1 MTQNN
6 DCPHCG
12 RDLSEYPQG
21 CPSDDCPSVTPA
33 SITESDLAALIA
45 ERDSL
50 RNALKQTD
58 HALWEMTFAPKAMR
72 ARLHYFGSLIAAA
85 KFASDNGLDDSAIEQ
100 TTPSQS
106 RQQPGIWR
114 VTVPHKV
121 AA

>member
-50 RNALKQTD
+50 RRALIQCREAMMSVGRSPV
-58 HALWEMTFAPKAMR
+58 AL
-72 ARLHYFGSLIAAA
+72 SLPVAVGIADAA
-85 KFASDNGLDDSAIEQ
+85 LD
-100 TTPSQS
+100 
-106 RQQPGIWR
+106 GG
-114 VTVPHKV
+114 K
-121 AA
+121 